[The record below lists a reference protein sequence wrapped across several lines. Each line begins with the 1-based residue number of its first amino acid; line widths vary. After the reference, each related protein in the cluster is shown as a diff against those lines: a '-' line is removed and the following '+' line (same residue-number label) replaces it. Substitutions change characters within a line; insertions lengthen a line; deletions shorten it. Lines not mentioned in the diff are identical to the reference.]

1 MMEGRSAR
9 WNGAGNCLR
18 WVDIVGNQS
27 VHQRVVVDVAVP
39 TDIGFVGGGNELHAT
54 AVHRGCIQRQPNAKT
69 VRDDLRVPVSFILMP
84 RCFSAV
90 SSGFQNHVSAAGHAL
105 RFSTKQFGG
114 EVVCV
119 PEIGRFPE
127 FGKRR
132 FRTEYLRQYIASR
145 ARAGPLRDRNICPLF
160 RRCADQTVDCKPLST
175 TLLQHP
181 L

>member
-1 MMEGRSAR
+1 MMKGSPAR
-9 WNGAGNCLR
+9 WNGASNCLG
-18 WVDIVGNQS
+18 WVDIIGNQS

-69 VRDDLRVPVSFILMP
+69 VRDDLRVPVGFILMP

-132 FRTEYLRQYIASR
+132 FRTEHLRQYMVPQV
-145 ARAGPLRDRNICPLF
+145 RAGPCEIEISALF
-160 RRCADQTVDCKPLST
+160 PPAL
-175 TLLQHP
+175 
-181 L
+181 